1 MSASQSA
8 AQAQSETPFS
18 HRHAAGG
25 GESNDTEMVAKGLA
39 LPLAPRPTRG
49 GGDDRDECSRIA
61 WSVAATQRMH
71 EELVGCVRFVG

>member
-1 MSASQSA
+1 MRLSRLLKP
-8 AQAQSETPFS
+8 SEKTPFS

-25 GESNDTEMVAKGLA
+25 GESNDKEMVAKGLA

-49 GGDDRDECSRIA
+49 GCDDRDECSRIA

-71 EELVGCVRFVG
+71 EELVGCVRFVR

>member
-1 MSASQSA
+1 MRLSRLLKPSQKI
-8 AQAQSETPFS
+8 PFS